1 MANKL
6 LDDILEF
13 HKNRTVFG
21 IVLVALGV
29 LGLLLPILPGL
40 LIILLGLS
48 LLAPEK
54 FGALLDTLR
63 GKSKKNSAEESS

>member
-1 MANKL
+1 MANRL
-6 LDDILEF
+6 LQDILEF
-13 HKNRTVFG
+13 HKNRTLLG
-21 IVLVALGV
+21 IILVVLGV

-63 GKSKKNSAEESS
+63 GKSKESAEESS